1 LSAQRTKRDCRI
13 VAVRVE
19 AQTRTSARSVIRII
33 RIECT
38 GPCAHTHAM
47 KTCTVPTQFG
57 DLILVEDDHHI
68 VALNWGRAPSE
79 DSTDVLEEARRQ
91 LLAYDVGTLTEFDL
105 PLQVRGSDFQRAVC
119 DAMFTIP
126 FGDTCTYGDIAKLL
140 GAPAQAV
147 GGACGGN
154 PIPVIIPCHRVMGA
168 KGLTGFSGA
177 GGVETKVA
185 LLRHEGAGGFL
196 I

>member
-1 LSAQRTKRDCRI
+1 
-13 VAVRVE
+13 
-19 AQTRTSARSVIRII
+19 
-33 RIECT
+33 
-38 GPCAHTHAM
+38 M

-57 DLILVEDDHHI
+57 DLVLSQEGDHI
-68 VALNWGRAPSE
+68 TRLGWGRAPQE
-79 DSTDVLEEARRQ
+79 DETALLSEARRQ
-91 LLAYDVGTLTEFDL
+91 LLAYDAGTREQFDL
-105 PLQVRGSDFQRAVC
+105 PLKVHGSDFQRAVC
-119 DAMFTIP
+119 AAMSAIP
-126 FGDTCTYGDIAKLL
+126 FGETCTYGDIAKLL

-154 PIPVIIPCHRVMGA
+154 PIPIIIPCHRVMGA